1 MSTTEREV
9 EHKLRVH
16 GLYQLP
22 DLAAVTADRP
32 AAVAAVAAEP
42 TIVLMATYYDTATLR
57 LARSGITLRRREG
70 GSTEADAG
78 WHLKLPADRS
88 HGGGAVVRDEIRL
101 PLDAAPRAEPPQEL
115 LDLVL
120 GHTRGAA
127 VEPVATLRTDRTPYV
142 LAATDGRLVAE
153 LTDDS
158 VSVLDGPQ
166 VVTRFRELE
175 VELREGTTAE
185 VESIVAALVQSGAVA
200 GGLTSKA
207 ARALGPLATAPP
219 DVTEPEH
226 VRPKDPA
233 ARALQA
239 HLARHVRAFV
249 DQDLRVRRDLPDSV
263 HQLRVAARRLR
274 SGLQVFRPLADAEW
288 ANGLRAELG
297 WIAAELGAVRDREV
311 LEDRL
316 LRDLAALPTVGPPA
330 RSGRLSRAG
339 VDHTDPRDLEAAASV
354 VRRAFD
360 DERANARAE
369 VDAAMTSDRYLAL
382 LDALVDAAV
391 RPRLSDAAGASCR
404 DALPPLVRKA
414 WRRLERD
421 VRLLDPLGADD
432 DWHEAR
438 IAAKRVRYATEALVP
453 VFGARAKAFSR
464 NLELVTEQLG
474 EHQDAVIAAETTRR
488 LAAGR
493 RVTGTTGF
501 VLGLLHEHERAAVAT
516 ARAGFIAAWP
526 EVSRRR
532 HRAWLDEKLDE
543 KR

>member
-1 MSTTEREV
+1 VTTTEREV

-16 GLYQLP
+16 GLYRLP
-22 DLAAVTADRP
+22 DLTTASAGRAPSVAEAVP
-32 AAVAAVAAEP
+32 HP
-42 TIVLMATYYDTATLR
+42 MIVLTATYYDTETLR

-78 WHLKLPADRS
+78 WHLKLPAARDPAS
-88 HGGGAVVRDEIRL
+88 SAVSRDEIRL
-101 PLDAAPRAEPPQEL
+101 PLDAGPPGEPPRVL

-120 GHTRGAA
+120 ACTRGAA
-127 VEPVATLRTDRTPYV
+127 VEAVATLRTERTPYE
-142 LAATDGRLVAE
+142 LSAADGHPIAE

-166 VVTRFRELE
+166 VVARFRELE
-175 VELREGTTAE
+175 VELREGTPAE
-185 VESIVAALVQSGAVA
+185 VDAIVAQLVESGAIA

-219 DVTEPEH
+219 DLPKPGQ
-226 VRPKDPA
+226 VRPEDPA
-233 ARALQA
+233 GAALHA
-239 HLARHVRAFV
+239 HLARHVQAFV

-263 HQLRVAARRLR
+263 HQLRVAARRIR
-274 SGLQVFRPLADAEW
+274 SGLQVFRSLVDAEW
-288 ANGLRAELG
+288 ANALRAELG

-316 LRDLAALPTVGPPA
+316 LRDLGKLVVEGPVA
-330 RSGRLSRAG
+330 RSGHVSKAG
-339 VDHTDPRDLEAAASV
+339 VHHTDPRDLAAAASV

-360 DERANARAE
+360 DERAHARAG
-369 VDAAMTSDRYLAL
+369 VDTAMTSERYVAL
-382 LDALVDAAV
+382 LEALVDAAV
-391 RPRLSDAAGASCR
+391 RPRLGEAADAACGV
-404 DALPPLVRKA
+404 ALPPLVRKA

-421 VRLLDPLGADD
+421 VALLDPAGADD

-453 VFGARAKAFSR
+453 VFGAPAKSFSR
-464 NLELVTEQLG
+464 TLELVTEQLG

-501 VLGLLHEHERAAVAT
+501 VLGLLHEHERAAVT
-516 ARAGFIAAWP
+516 QARATFLVEWP

-532 HRAWLDEKLDE
+532 HRAWLRAKH
-543 KR
+543 